1 MKFFYL
7 PLILIFFLVGCAKE
21 PPQCSDEKTL
31 DVVRQILSEEM
42 NLADPGL
49 QEEVF
54 KNLKFVSPK
63 ATDYDK
69 KNKKFSCESTLTSGA
84 SYQVPIKY
92 QSQLADDKEHLVAM
106 TRVPYQEISK
116 LKAALLTA
124 MSQKSANNDNNVK
137 NETQSQATSSEVIT
151 SILGVPNT
159 NFDQLLDGVYKK
171 YMRQKECW
179 IASNENQQNYCM
191 KIDSFDKVTVKGVN
205 RFYAVLSGTAVDAK
219 GEESGSHSTSGL
231 VAAFVMEE
239 SANQLTLISSNSKM
253 TMGSGGVGPTKW
265 KLVKIG
271 PDDYYGWKNQ
281 STNAHGGYSGTFFH
295 VLAPYGAKIKNVAG
309 FVSAYSDEDACGEEP
324 CQTTMLES
332 NIEVDTSKATAK
344 VYPLIVTLK
353 GKEEGADFPKTTYSF
368 SFDESKWNYVA
379 PSDYKLNDKDF

>member
-1 MKFFYL
+1 M
-7 PLILIFFLVGCAKE
+7 
-21 PPQCSDEKTL
+21 
-31 DVVRQILSEEM
+31 RQILSEEM
-42 NLADPGL
+42 NLADPAL

-63 ATDYDK
+63 ATDFDK

-92 QSQLADDKEHLVAM
+92 QSQLADDEEHLVAM

-116 LKAALLTA
+116 LKAALLTV
-124 MSQKSANNDNNVK
+124 MNQKSANNGNGLK
-137 NETQSQATSSEVIT
+137 NETQSQATNSEVIT
-151 SILGVPNT
+151 SILGVPNPS
-159 NFDQLLDGVYKK
+159 FEQLLDGVYKK
-171 YMRQKECW
+171 YMRKKDCW

-219 GEESGSHSTSGL
+219 GEESDSHSTSGL

-253 TMGSGGVGPTKW
+253 TMGSDGVGPTKW
-265 KLVKIG
+265 KLLKIG

-281 STNAHGGYSGTFFH
+281 SANAHGGYSGTYFH
-295 VLAPYGAKIKNVAG
+295 LLAPYGAKIINVAG

-324 CQTTMLES
+324 CKTTMLES

-353 GKEEGADFPKTTYSF
+353 GKEEGVAISNTTYSF